1 MTNEDRHEIVPEDM
15 GTGDGSDI
23 PNKKGPQAFQ
33 NFERG
38 FSEDDPTNL
47 AVMKLLLDDKDRLE
61 IENSELKDQLE
72 LKNAELSNYQERF
85 HEADKKVAVLE
96 EKSKKD
102 LATEIISVVLFTVG
116 AAMIGYAP
124 NIWQSQPSGWIA
136 LVLGAVL
143 IIAGIL
149 AKAVKR

>member
-1 MTNEDRHEIVPEDM
+1 
-15 GTGDGSDI
+15 
-23 PNKKGPQAFQ
+23 
-33 NFERG
+33 
-38 FSEDDPTNL
+38 
-47 AVMKLLLDDKDRLE
+47 MKLLLDDKDRLE

-143 IIAGIL
+143 IIGGIL